1 MTKEIKVNGG
11 YIVKF
16 IKPNKK
22 YPVSYTLA
30 QDGRKIMMPTW
41 VKGVDL
47 TEPQIFELFEKEL
60 L

>member
-16 IKPNKK
+16 VKPNKK

-30 QDGRKIMMPTW
+30 QDGRKIMVPEW

>member
-11 YIVKF
+11 YLVKF
-16 IKPNKK
+16 VKPNKT
-22 YPVSYTLA
+22 YPVDYKLA
-30 QDGRKIMMPTW
+30 KDGRKIMIPSYIM
-41 VKGVDL
+41 GRNL

>member
-1 MTKEIKVNGG
+1 
-11 YIVKF
+11 
-16 IKPNKK
+16 
-22 YPVSYTLA
+22 LA
-30 QDGRKIMMPTW
+30 QDGRKIMMPEW